1 MTDQAGETEEATGQ
15 VTGVDQQIQSE
26 PDQAEVKRLVA
37 IKDYSLTHKIETN

>member
-15 VTGVDQQIQSE
+15 VTGVKSIQSE